1 MNDQP
6 EVDRPIMAEIAGGR
20 AKMYDM
26 FVGIFGHLPNQLL
39 LSMIKGDDLQNILDD
54 LCHLK
59 NPKYQTGVDYIKS
72 YRSLMQSKV
81 KEEILNELSVD
92 RTRMLR
98 GTGPKNLKP
107 PYEGLYKND
116 SEIGESALKV
126 KSFYRKVGLLPAETV
141 HESPD
146 YLCIELDFM
155 KNLCLREQDLWL
167 SRDDA
172 IGTVKIEEDF
182 LKEHLGSWVGE
193 FCSSAERY
201 ALTDFFRGFI
211 MILHAFVVTDM
222 DYLQNF
228 HSKHKILRNN
238 DSDAAGGR

>member
-6 EVDRPIMAEIAGGR
+6 EFDRPIMAEIAGGR

-26 FVGIFGHLPNQLL
+26 FVGIFGHLPDQFL
-39 LSMIKGDDLQNILDD
+39 LSKIKGDDLQNILDD

-81 KEEILNELSVD
+81 KEEILTELSVD
-92 RTRMLR
+92 RTRILR

-107 PYEGLYKND
+107 PYEGVYKDN

-172 IGTVKIEEDF
+172 IETVNIEEDF

-193 FCSSAERY
+193 FCSLAERY

-211 MILHAFVVTDM
+211 MILHAFVMTDM
-222 DYLQNF
+222 EYLQNLQ
-228 HSKHKILRNN
+228 SKHNIL
-238 DSDAAGGR
+238 

>member
-1 MNDQP
+1 MDDQS
-6 EVDRPIMAEIAGGR
+6 EFDRPIMAEIAGGR

-26 FVGIFGHLPNQLL
+26 FVGIFGHLPDQLL
-39 LSMIKGDDLQNILDD
+39 LSRIKGDDLQNILDD

-81 KEEILNELSVD
+81 KEEILAELSVD

-107 PYEGLYKND
+107 PYEGLYKDNR
-116 SEIGESALKV
+116 EIGESALKV
-126 KSFYRKVGLLPAETV
+126 KSFYRKAGLLPDETV

-167 SRDDA
+167 SRVGA
-172 IGTVKIEEDF
+172 IETVNIEEDF

-193 FCSSAERY
+193 FCSLAERY
-201 ALTDFFRGFI
+201 VLTDFFRGFI
-211 MILHAFVVTDM
+211 TILHAFVVTDM
-222 DYLQNF
+222 EYLQNLQ
-228 HSKHKILRNN
+228 SKQKIQRKI
-238 DSDAAGGR
+238 DSDAAGRR